1 MSKGWRGSGERQER
15 ALHFAVST
23 QELGAGAH
31 GQALGVGTTLDGVEV
46 IWTLASES
54 NTSFFD
60 EAEMRT
66 ATVVR
71 TTGIRH

>member
-1 MSKGWRGSGERQER
+1 
-15 ALHFAVST
+15 
-23 QELGAGAH
+23 LGAGAH